1 MKTLD
6 PCPAC
11 KIGRMLT
18 TCTRR
23 RAGRKLRYLR
33 CSLCGHRGKEVVESS
48 TILVSTGR
56 ENGQSAFTIKR
67 GAIIRRENTMPEQLL
82 DIHAA
87 AQICGLDAPTF
98 KDLFDFGD
106 APMPLIIG
114 GMARWSRSV
123 LDKWIANGCPA
134 TDEPDDDAIDAVVVA
149 LLDEL
154 RRGKARCC
162 GTCKVRGNGA

>member
-1 MKTLD
+1 MRSLD

-23 RAGRKLRYLR
+23 RAGHKLRYLR
-33 CSLCGHRGKEVVESS
+33 CSLCGHRGKEIVESS
-48 TILVSTGR
+48 TRLVPTGR
-56 ENGQSAFTIKR
+56 ENGESAFTIKR

-114 GMARWSRSV
+114 DRARWSRST
-123 LDKWIANGCPA
+123 LEQWIAEGCPA
-134 TDEPDDDAIDAVVVA
+134 TVEPSDDAIDAVVVA
-149 LLDEL
+149 LLDEY
-154 RRGKARCC
+154 RRRKARGC
-162 GTCKVRGNGA
+162 GTCKA